1 MRGDQGSSGWQEK
14 LFMWFLY
21 AVDEP
26 ACGKAFNVEGAQ
38 NVNMIIVTLPY
49 EEKKSIC
56 IIPMPVQCI
65 LYYIKVNK
73 FFIVCVC
80 EQIRARF
87 SSGVL
92 HDKRITLYIAAE
104 WVI

>member
-49 EEKKSIC
+49 EEKKINLYNTNASAVY
-56 IIPMPVQCI
+56 II
-65 LYYIKVNK
+65 
-73 FFIVCVC
+73 
-80 EQIRARF
+80 
-87 SSGVL
+87 L
-92 HDKRITLYIAAE
+92 H
-104 WVI
+104 